1 VTDKIVPRPTSV
13 MPPGWSFRTPS
24 SFRSIQRLHFRSR
37 LESNESTGFC
47 FYIICLVEAVERSL
61 SVIIF
66 QHRLHSG
73 NDPKAILR
81 SPIPTV
87 ATMVASAVFITDL
100 QGKAIIS
107 RNYRGDV
114 PLTKSIERFAKYL
127 VEVEEEAK
135 KPIFHVDSNGDV
147 ETGDEVGASGAGG
160 ETYVYVSVSTESIE
174 TGVGRNPFS
183 LLMPPLGLKITHILI
198 FVVTTLFSTFS
209 IPTCICAP

>member
-1 VTDKIVPRPTSV
+1 
-13 MPPGWSFRTPS
+13 MG
-24 SFRSIQRLHFRSR
+24 
-37 LESNESTGFC
+37 
-47 FYIICLVEAVERSL
+47 VEAVERSL
-61 SVIIF
+61 SVIF
-66 QHRLHSG
+66 QHRLRTTTKS
-73 NDPKAILR
+73 NP
-81 SPIPTV
+81 PIPRISTLF

-160 ETYVYVSVSTESIE
+160 ETYVYVSVSTESTE
-174 TGVGRNPFS
+174 TGVDRNPFS
-183 LLMPPLGLKITHILI
+183 LLMPLFMQKDSHLDLRGYYFFILY
-198 FVVTTLFSTFS
+198 F
-209 IPTCICAP
+209 